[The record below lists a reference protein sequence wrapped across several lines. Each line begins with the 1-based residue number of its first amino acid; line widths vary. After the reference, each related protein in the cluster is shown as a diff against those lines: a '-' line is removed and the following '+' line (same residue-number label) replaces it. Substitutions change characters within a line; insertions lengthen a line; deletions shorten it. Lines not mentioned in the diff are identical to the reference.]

1 MQTEQLPLWKDL
13 LIVTYRTMAVYV
25 FCLAAMRL
33 VGKRSIGQMAAF
45 DLVVVII
52 MGSVAAIPIEE
63 KSVRLIDAGL
73 SIGILAALEFIVG
86 TLNIRYRTLEKITQG
101 QSTVLVQDGR
111 ILEENL
117 RREKITLSDL
127 YISLREKDIDNV
139 QDVQLAV
146 LEPNGRVS
154 VIKKKEKQPVTPDTV
169 HMMTLN
175 RLDALMVQN
184 MERARARASALLEE
198 VGVLSR
204 RRLPP

>member
-1 MQTEQLPLWKDL
+1 LQSEQLPLWKDL
-13 LIVTYRTMAVYV
+13 LIVAYRTVGVYV
-25 FCLAAMRL
+25 FSLAAMRL

-73 SIGILAALEFIVG
+73 SIGILAALEFILG
-86 TLNIRYRTLEKITQG
+86 RLNLRWRTLEKITQG

-117 RREKITLSDL
+117 RRENITLADL
-127 YISLREKDIDNV
+127 YISLREKGADNV
-139 QDVQLAV
+139 QDIQIAV

-169 HMMTLN
+169 HLMTLN

-198 VGVLSR
+198 ADVPSR
-204 RRLPP
+204 RGPPP

>member
-1 MQTEQLPLWKDL
+1 METGQLPLWKDL
-13 LIVTYRTMAVYV
+13 LIVAYRTVAVYV

-63 KSVRLIDAGL
+63 KSVRLVDAGL
-73 SIGILAALEFIVG
+73 CIAILALLEFIVG

-111 ILEENL
+111 ILKENL

-184 MERARARASALLEE
+184 MERARARGKSLLEE
-198 VGVLSR
+198 AGVLSR